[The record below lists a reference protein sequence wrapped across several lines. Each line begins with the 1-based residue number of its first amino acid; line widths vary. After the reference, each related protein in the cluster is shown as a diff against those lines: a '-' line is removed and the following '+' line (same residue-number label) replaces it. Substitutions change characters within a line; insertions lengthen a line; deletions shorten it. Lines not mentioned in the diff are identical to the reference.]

1 METPLPSMSASAV
14 VAGPSS
20 EVSTPAAY
28 EEDARHGHFAITASQ
43 VPKPVAS
50 GVAVSSAGLAS
61 SSPGAGLLSP
71 PADRMSPTPYGHSA
85 SPGSSPD
92 VTVKDVKSIGTR
104 FHEDCHETDLPSSRL
119 RSSRM
124 FKGKGKDAVAM
135 HREEKKPLQLLDLP
149 VDVLKDIVKEV
160 THTNDLTSLALCHS
174 ALHRLTTPHI
184 YSRFDIVWPDSS
196 THAEPRSGVDALTYG
211 LATLVMAE
219 DAFGEAPWQ
228 RRLQIQKQQEQN
240 NKFAP
245 AGHGKATELQVQRR
259 RGNHY
264 AHFTRKFSL
273 GNGPADWV
281 QEYLIT
287 KEGGKML
294 GTLVALA
301 VARMRTLET
310 FVWDMPTGILRDVWL
325 ALSSLGD
332 REDQIPCKL
341 DKVWVRWHDNSSTEA
356 THPMPPPVPPPP
368 VHLSHEPYPALSTTP
383 LTQTIHPAALDRV
396 EHPSFSILPPLKSL
410 SVLDVDELA
419 YLDEMAVLIGRSLN
433 KLRELRIGI
442 ARHALTRDWVTVW
455 EGDSVQQVDP
465 DYPTAGS
472 FTIGEKRLGGV
483 LGVLTGFV
491 CDMRKP
497 RVVLPDRARLR
508 RSSSRAQ
515 QQDVQAHIY
524 PAAPT
529 TVMHQPTDSPSVP
542 AISHPPDAEDLR
554 EAIEAGVFE
563 DPASASEIAATLNIV
578 AHGTSDIPS
587 FEDVIPEVPN
597 HQASGSCRDSPRDEH
612 GPVAFPNHGDL
623 DFKPVD
629 HESADAEVF
638 VAAQDSLPEAV
649 SSIETSDSAD
659 FDTPR
664 EREDDHVDS
673 RPHYLDQVL
682 RLDSLE
688 LERVPIS
695 VPVLQKAIDWTRLTS
710 LTLLHCPNHEQLW
723 KTLRKTFAPTPKSPM
738 YPQARRAVNIP
749 PKKNSRLPLAAAEA
763 DFEYGLN
770 IKKVHTNTVSPALIS
785 FLKETL
791 APNSLEV
798 LFLQEARS
806 YPSSVTVDAI
816 YRGPLRRHRGSLKKV
831 LIDSSEKGPDGLPPN
846 SNRWR
851 RWLLTREIL
860 GFVCSGKMPAL
871 RELGM
876 AIDYRDWHF
885 FLQHIPSIPHLRSLY
900 LPFLADHVH
909 GANLDARELALQIV
923 DIVALRPEVEL
934 CYMGIANKCFEILE
948 NRAGESRTESSLGL
962 HPAMDPDAGSDDGDN
977 DDEDDDDDEDEEDQ
991 VEEEVDTESEDEEI
1005 EEDSDDEDDVD
1016 GQAVGRL
1023 RLREILFYDDK
1034 VAIFKG
1040 RHGRL

>member
-1 METPLPSMSASAV
+1 METALPSMSASAV

-43 VPKPVAS
+43 VPKPVGF
-50 GVAVSSAGLAS
+50 GVAGSSAGLAS
-61 SSPGAGLLSP
+61 SSSGAGLLSP
-71 PADRMSPTPYGHSA
+71 PADRMSPTPHNHSA
-85 SPGSSPD
+85 SPGASPEL
-92 VTVKDVKSIGTR
+92 VVRDVKSIGAR
-104 FHEDCHETDLPSSRL
+104 SHEDCYETDLPSPRL

-124 FKGKGKDAVAM
+124 FKGKGKDAVAV

-149 VDVLKDIVKEV
+149 LDILKDIVKEV

-228 RRLQIQKQQEQN
+228 RKLRTQKEQEAN
-240 NKFAP
+240 NRFAP
-245 AGHGKATELQVQRR
+245 GRHGRATETQVRRR

-332 REDQIPCKL
+332 RDDEIPCKL
-341 DKVWVRWHDNSSTEA
+341 EKVWVRWHDNSSSEA
-356 THPMPPPVPPPP
+356 IHSMPPPVPPPP
-368 VHLSHEPYPALSTTP
+368 VNLNHGPYIAPPTTR
-383 LTQTIHPAALDRV
+383 LVQTIHPAALDRV

-410 SVLDVDELA
+410 SVLDIDELA
-419 YLDEMAVLIGRSLN
+419 YLDEMAVLIGRSLD

-442 ARHALTRDWVTVW
+442 ARHAMTKDWVTVW
-455 EGDSVQQVDP
+455 EGDTVQQVDP
-465 DYPTAGS
+465 DYPTVGS
-472 FTIGEKRLGGV
+472 LTIGEKRLGGV

-491 CDMRKP
+491 CDVRKP
-497 RVVLPDRARLR
+497 RVVLPDRTRLR
-508 RSSSRAQ
+508 RSSSRT
-515 QQDVQAHIY
+515 QQDAQLQTTAPVANMQQPSDA
-524 PAAPT
+524 PA
-529 TVMHQPTDSPSVP
+529 MSVVN
-542 AISHPPDAEDLR
+542 SGPDAGDLR

-563 DPASASEIAATLNIV
+563 DPATASEIAATLNIV
-578 AHGTSDIPS
+578 SHGTSDVPS
-587 FEDVIPEVPN
+587 FQDVIPELPN
-597 HQASGSCRDSPRDEH
+597 HQPDWNILNPLATDHSAAGLTDPDSRPAIDR
-612 GPVAFPNHGDL
+612 PSL
-623 DFKPVD
+623 DREALIPP
-629 HESADAEVF
+629 
-638 VAAQDSLPEAV
+638 QDSLPDTI
-649 SSIETSDSAD
+649 SHIETPEPVVFASQ
-659 FDTPR
+659 
-664 EREDDHVDS
+664 EREADVPQDDYVAD
-673 RPHYLDQVL
+673 RAHYLDNVL

-738 YPQARRAVNIP
+738 YPQARRAVNIT
-749 PKKNSRLPLAAAEA
+749 PKKNSKSALAAAES
-763 DFEYGLN
+763 DFVYGLN
-770 IKKVHTNTVSPALIS
+770 LKKIHTNTVSPALIS

-806 YPSSVTVDAI
+806 YSSSVTVDAI

-831 LIDSSEKGPDGLPPN
+831 LIDSSEKGADGLPTN
-846 SNRWR
+846 SSRWR

-909 GANLDARELALQIV
+909 GANLDPRELALQIV
-923 DIVALRPEVEL
+923 DIVALRSEVEL

-948 NRAGESRTESSLGL
+948 NRAGESRTESSLGV
-962 HPAMDPDAGSDDGDN
+962 HPSMDPDAASDDGDDDDGD
-977 DDEDDDDDEDEEDQ
+977 DDEEDDDEDE
-991 VEEEVDTESEDEEI
+991 VEEEVETESEDEEI
-1005 EEDSDDEDDVD
+1005 EEESDDEDGVD
-1016 GQAVGRL
+1016 GRAVGRL